1 MDRLLNIDEQIR
13 CKLLHSGAH
22 ELYKELYP
30 NHLRLYTAFYRLSSF
45 VNYGNTKFDRIKLAE
60 CGFYNKADT
69 LQQLAHYES
78 PNTVM
83 TNIECGA
90 YKKEDKIKAQQ
101 FPFLRSVN
109 GLSYPNVP
117 LNVSL
122 HNMAAL
128 SHGSNIVSTSVT
140 GHYLGTMSEDK
151 VFCLWSTELM
161 LLKFISIDLK
171 RAKQPEAKVVT
182 KESLT

>member
-1 MDRLLNIDEQIR
+1 M
-13 CKLLHSGAH
+13 
-22 ELYKELYP
+22 
-30 NHLRLYTAFYRLSSF
+30 
-45 VNYGNTKFDRIKLAE
+45 NYGNTKFDRIKLAE
-60 CGFYNKADT
+60 CGFYNKFDT

-90 YKKEDKIKAQQ
+90 YKKEDKIKSQQ

-109 GLSYPNVP
+109 GLPFPNVP
-117 LNVSL
+117 LSVSL
-122 HNMAAL
+122 ENLAAL
-128 SHGSNIVSTSVT
+128 SHGSKITSTCVT

-151 VFCLWSTELM
+151 VFSLWSTELM

-171 RAKQPEAKVVT
+171 KAKQPEFKVVT
-182 KESLT
+182 KDSLAEAPPAPETPETSKDQ